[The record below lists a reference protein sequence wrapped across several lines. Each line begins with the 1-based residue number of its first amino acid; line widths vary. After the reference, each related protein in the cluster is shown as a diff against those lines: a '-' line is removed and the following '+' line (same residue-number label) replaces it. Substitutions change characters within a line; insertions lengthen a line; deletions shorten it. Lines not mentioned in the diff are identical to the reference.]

1 MTQISMIPTFD
12 TLRQSEL
19 DAERIVRNARAAAPE
34 FAPALAVLAAAEIAR
49 NPELYAAAKPSRRPR
64 RQPVNV
70 ADSTPF

>member
-12 TLRQSEL
+12 CLRQAEL
-19 DAERIVRNARAAAPE
+19 DALR
-34 FAPALAVLAAAEIAR
+34 IAR
-49 NPELYAAAKPSRRPR
+49 TDDPKVNVTFTLDPTGEINPDSIRPVAAKPSRRPR